1 MEIHEAASR
10 GERLSRLDLLVF
22 SSPVILFQAI
32 ELAWRTYL
40 PSFFSATLALP
51 IAAVGMLLLAARL
64 FDGLIDPFIGWASD
78 RFPTRFGLRRPWM
91 AIGAPLVSIGA
102 IGLFWAAPGTSIAAL
117 AAWSL
122 VFHLGYTLTATPH
135 GGWGLELSRDK
146 HERVRLMGAKVW
158 VGMAGMILTLMLPSL
173 LERGF
178 GLGRGAQVGA
188 LGAAI
193 VLLAPLTAMLVL
205 RRISEPEARGA
216 ERVPNPLAMF
226 GDMMRTREMRR
237 IVILYGLLGVAD
249 AAAAGTFL
257 FFVEQALALPGWGS
271 TLMLVQGVIPL
282 ALLPLWARASRHFGK
297 RRTLL
302 ATYGWQA
309 LVAPIALLLPA
320 GSLIGLV
327 LWLVARSLTFGV
339 DYMLLRAMV
348 SDITRREVEQ
358 GQRWSSSRYAL
369 FNVTLR
375 LAMGVGVA
383 VALGALG
390 VAGFVPSAPADGET
404 LLVVRA
410 TYALPSAIAALI
422 ACALLTR
429 VAWRPARAQAGQ
441 FSDPGLEAT
450 EPARIPAALQACKVP

>member
-1 MEIHEAASR
+1 M
-10 GERLSRLDLLVF
+10 
-22 SSPVILFQAI
+22 LFQAI

-40 PSFFSATLALP
+40 PSFFAATLALP
-51 IAAVGMLLLAARL
+51 IASVGMLLLAARL

-78 RFPTRFGLRRPWM
+78 RFPTRFGLRRPWI

-102 IGLFWAAPGTSIAAL
+102 LGLFWAAPGTSITTL

-135 GGWGLELSRDK
+135 GGWGLELSRDR

-158 VGMAGMILTLMLPSL
+158 VGMAGMIVTLLLPSL

-193 VLLAPLTAMLVL
+193 VLLAPLTAALMLIRV
-205 RRISEPEARGA
+205 REPEAPSA
-216 ERVPNPLAMF
+216 ERVINPVAMF
-226 GDMMRTREMRR
+226 VGMLRAREMRR
-237 IVILYGLLGVAD
+237 ILILYGLLGIAD

-271 TLMLVQGVIPL
+271 TLMLIQGAIPL
-282 ALLPLWARASRHFGK
+282 ALLPLWARVSRHFGK

-309 LVAPIALLLPA
+309 LVTPVALLLPA
-320 GSLIGLV
+320 GSLFALAF
-327 LWLVARSLTFGV
+327 WLAARSLTFGV

-375 LAMGVGVA
+375 LAMGIGVA
-383 VALGALG
+383 AALGALG
-390 VAGFVPSAPADGET
+390 MAGFTPNASAGGEAS
-404 LLVVRA
+404 LMVRA
-410 TYALPSAIAALI
+410 TYALPSTIAALI
-422 ACALLTR
+422 ACALLSRALWHAASASDGTQPEGGIRRPSKEAHRLATR
-429 VAWRPARAQAGQ
+429 APLRQ
-441 FSDPGLEAT
+441 ST
-450 EPARIPAALQACKVP
+450 